1 MSRRKRKRIVGQLFH
16 SRFLWQFSEEQEWLN
31 MAQVGHEFGSSDYDR
46 LMQLDFKVRVLAVEE
61 LGSIAA
67 AEQWLMAP
75 AMGLD
80 QRRPVDL
87 MQTIDGIAQVAQ
99 LLLRMRYGV
108 YV

>member
-1 MSRRKRKRIVGQLFH
+1 MAPVGL
-16 SRFLWQFSEEQEWLN
+16 
-31 MAQVGHEFGSSDYDR
+31 EFGSPDYDR
-46 LMQLDFKVRVLAVEE
+46 LIHLDFKVRALAVEE

-67 AEQWLMAP
+67 AERWLMTP

-87 MQTIDGIAQVAQ
+87 MQTIDGIAQVTQ